1 MKRKTKTNLC
11 LAKKRRGGVDG
22 KTLRNDER
30 GVSAVIGVILMIAIT
45 VVIAAVV
52 AAFAYGIIGGVT
64 KAPSSSVVIEN
75 ARRGETNVTIL
86 HHGGDIISDAFTSE
100 GAWRNID
107 VRANGK
113 PCTVDN
119 GNASL
124 NGTWNSG
131 NWGATD
137 FAPGDELEINVSA
150 AALGSALASGDTIAV
165 VYTPSGDMLQR
176 VKVA

>member
-1 MKRKTKTNLC
+1 M
-11 LAKKRRGGVDG
+11 RGGDG

-75 ARRGETNVTIL
+75 AQRGETTVTVV
-86 HHGGDIISDAFTSE
+86 HRGGDIITDAF
-100 GAWRNID
+100 
-107 VRANGK
+107 
-113 PCTVDN
+113 
-119 GNASL
+119 
-124 NGTWNSG
+124 NGTNDWDNIEVKKNG
-131 NWGATD
+131 ITRNFTTYNVTTPIGDDNND
-137 FAPGDELEINVSA
+137 FDPGEEIEIKITNTS
-150 AALGSALASGDTIAV
+150 LASGDTIAV
-165 VYTPSGDMLQR
+165 VYTPSGDILQR

>member
-64 KAPSSSVVIEN
+64 KAPSSSIVIEN
-75 ARRGETNVTIL
+75 AQRDEINVTVV
-86 HHGGDIISDAFTSE
+86 HRGGDIITDAFSDTDDWDNIE
-100 GAWRNID
+100 VKRNGVTRGFSNVTTQI
-107 VRANGK
+107 G
-113 PCTVDN
+113 DN
-119 GNASL
+119 
-124 NGTWNSG
+124 NSHF
-131 NWGATD
+131 D
-137 FAPGDELEINVSA
+137 PGEEIEINIT
-150 AALGSALASGDTIAV
+150 GGGLASGDTIAV